1 MGQSSKEK
9 SESDGL
15 INIFGAPTL
24 MEMMVAG
31 NEEEITAEESCE
43 EEMQDVFSENKIL
56 EDKEE
61 TDKIPQEMGEVAQ
74 LELEQTVNE
83 YVERKTAV
91 GSEKNIEN
99 ISKANLENEHELN
112 AATPMLNGKT
122 VVENMQG
129 LNCLKQHFRHVISS
143 VFPSTLENYKH
154 EMHDN
159 DLKSHY

>member
-1 MGQSSKEK
+1 MWSL
-9 SESDGL
+9 DR
-15 INIFGAPTL
+15 PTH
-24 MEMMVAG
+24 VIA
-31 NEEEITAEESCE
+31 
-43 EEMQDVFSENKIL
+43 VFSENKIL

-99 ISKANLENEHELN
+99 INKANLENEHELN

-143 VFPSTLENYKH
+143 FLHQLWKITSMKCMT
-154 EMHDN
+154 MI
-159 DLKSHY
+159 

>member
-1 MGQSSKEK
+1 MGQSSKER

-24 MEMMVAG
+24 MDMMVAG

-43 EEMQDVFSENKIL
+43 EVQDVFSENKIL

-83 YVERKTAV
+83 NVERKTAV

-99 ISKANLENEHELN
+99 ISKANLENEHELK

-143 VFPSTLENYKH
+143 FFCINSGELQA
-154 EMHDN
+154 
-159 DLKSHY
+159 

>member
-1 MGQSSKEK
+1 MGQSSKDR

-24 MEMMVAG
+24 MDMMVAG

-43 EEMQDVFSENKIL
+43 EVQDVFSENKIL

-83 YVERKTAV
+83 NVERKTAV

-99 ISKANLENEHELN
+99 ISKANLENEHELK

-143 VFPSTLENYKH
+143 FFASTLEITSMKC
-154 EMHDN
+154 MTMI
-159 DLKSHY
+159 

>member
-1 MGQSSKEK
+1 MGQSSKER

-24 MEMMVAG
+24 MDMMVAG

-43 EEMQDVFSENKIL
+43 EVQDVFSENKIL

-83 YVERKTAV
+83 NVERKTAV

-99 ISKANLENEHELN
+99 ISKANLENEHELK

-143 VFPSTLENYKH
+143 FFCINSGKLQA
-154 EMHDN
+154 
-159 DLKSHY
+159 

>member
-1 MGQSSKEK
+1 M
-9 SESDGL
+9 D
-15 INIFGAPTL
+15 
-24 MEMMVAG
+24 MMVAG

-43 EEMQDVFSENKIL
+43 EVQDVFSENKIQ

-99 ISKANLENEHELN
+99 ISKANLENEHELK

-143 VFPSTLENYKH
+143 FFASILENYKH

-159 DLKSHY
+159 DLKSHH